1 MSTAVGDEGG
11 FAPDLGNDAA
21 GDLLVQAIEKAGYRP
36 GDQISLALDVAST
49 EFFKDGR
56 YAFDGG
62 SYSSAEMVDQL
73 ARLVS
78 RYPIVSI
85 EDGVAEDDWDGWAL
99 LTQRLGSSVQL
110 VGDDL
115 FVTNTSRLQ
124 RGIDLGVANSILI
137 KVNQIGSLT
146 ETLQAI
152 DLAGRAG
159 YTSVISHRSGETE
172 DTTIADLA
180 VASRAGQIKTGS
192 LSRSE
197 RVAKYNQL
205 LRIED
210 ELGSQ
215 ARYAG
220 AEDRGPRGKA

>member
-1 MSTAVGDEGG
+1 VGDEGG
-11 FAPDLGNDAA
+11 FAPNLASNDAA
-21 GDLLVQAIEKAGYRP
+21 GELLVQAIEKAGYRP

-56 YAFDGG
+56 YSFGGG

-73 ARLVS
+73 AQLVS
-78 RYPIVSI
+78 RFPIVSI
-85 EDGVAEDDWDGWAL
+85 EDGVAEDDWEGWAV
-99 LTQRLGSSVQL
+99 LTERLGKTVQL

-115 FVTNTSRLQ
+115 FVTNTARLQ

-180 VASRAGQIKTGS
+180 VATRAGQIKTGS
-192 LSRSE
+192 LSRSD

-215 ARYAG
+215 ANYAG